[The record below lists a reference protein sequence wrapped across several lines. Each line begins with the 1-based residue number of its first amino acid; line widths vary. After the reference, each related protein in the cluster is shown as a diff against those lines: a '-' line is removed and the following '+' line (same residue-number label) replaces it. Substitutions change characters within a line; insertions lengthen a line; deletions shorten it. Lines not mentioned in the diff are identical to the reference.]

1 MNLFGSLTVGQLSL
15 VILRKR
21 MTIVYIIPGLARK
34 ELLCQVYYK
43 ARDLALSNNHDYHL
57 AAYAKVRSSYRLGV
71 NSNKK
76 SAKFKRRYR
85 DGTFGYHL
93 HAEMDLIRQF
103 PEGSVKEIT
112 VVRFMKNGDATMA
125 MPCKHCQR
133 FLKRHGVKKVYY
145 TNWDG
150 GWEVMKL

>member
-1 MNLFGSLTVGQLSL
+1 
-15 VILRKR
+15 
-21 MTIVYIIPGLARK
+21 MTTAYIIPGLVRK
-34 ELLCQVYYK
+34 GLLCQVYYK

-57 AAYAKVRSSYRLGV
+57 AAYTKVRSTYRLGV

-76 SAKFKRRYR
+76 SVKFKRRYR

>member
-1 MNLFGSLTVGQLSL
+1 MVGLLSL
-15 VILRKR
+15 VHPQKR
-21 MTIVYIIPGLARK
+21 MTTAYIIPGLVRK
-34 ELLCQVYYK
+34 GLLCQVYYK

-57 AAYAKVRSSYRLGV
+57 AAYTKVRSTYRLGV

-76 SAKFKRRYR
+76 SVKFKRRYR

-112 VVRFMKNGDATMA
+112 VVRFMKMETQLWRCHASIVKDSLRGME
-125 MPCKHCQR
+125 
-133 FLKRHGVKKVYY
+133 LKKFTIPIGMV
-145 TNWDG
+145 DG
-150 GWEVMKL
+150 K